1 MIHSLPAAVGNGLR
15 RGRRWSSQAQL
26 DFPLWQQVP
35 TFHSSL
41 ESKNSARLTID
52 KLEVSKRLC
61 PRIKKLDISMFNFS
75 FDDQD
80 EATAAELSKS
90 SAMYFEFEVK
100 V

>member
-1 MIHSLPAAVGNGLR
+1 MIHSLPAAIGNGLR
-15 RGRRWSSQAQL
+15 RGRRWGSQAQL

>member
-1 MIHSLPAAVGNGLR
+1 M
-15 RGRRWSSQAQL
+15 
-26 DFPLWQQVP
+26 
-35 TFHSSL
+35 
-41 ESKNSARLTID
+41 TID

-61 PRIKKLDISMFNFS
+61 ARIKKLDISMFNFS